1 MSDDSVFCPECGTPI
16 KPGNSKNAQQ
26 TIHQNIYQAQVQPQK
41 KIPAVGTKQA
51 KTLIVISGLLVFIS
65 LFMDAIKIGGGSA
78 SIYERLKVMRAE
90 GIFWIACVSI
100 LLVIVLNVLNLQ
112 KWSLIG
118 SLGIFVFMIEVL
130 TEVLKLKKITA
141 GQASL
146 NIGFWLFTAATIVC
160 LIFAVKEAALSFLEK
175 YGQTAGN
182 AAPTPASTQFYTNAK
197 APSQTYTQTSA
208 QFQSDTKFKTS
219 RPTAQKPKKG
229 LKNGGIVLFILGV
242 LAVFGGFANGDY
254 RRIMYLGIES
264 QDIVT
269 IGMEIAM
276 VVGGIIM
283 IIKSRNGK

>member
-16 KPGNSKNAQQ
+16 KPGNSGNSHQ
-26 TIHQNIYQAQVQPQK
+26 TVNQNIYRAQVQPQK

-90 GIFWIACVSI
+90 GIFWIVCVSI

-118 SLGIFVFMIEVL
+118 SLGMFVFMIEVL
-130 TEVLKLKKITA
+130 TEVIKLKKITA

-160 LIFAVKEAALSFLEK
+160 LIFAVKEAVLSFLEK

-182 AAPTPASTQFYTNAK
+182 SGPTPASTQFNTKAK
-197 APSQTYTQTSA
+197 AAFQTYTQTSA
-208 QFQSDTKFKTS
+208 QFQPDMKFKTS
-219 RPTAQKPKKG
+219 RPTEQKPKKG
-229 LKNGGIVLFILGV
+229 LKI
-242 LAVFGGFANGDY
+242 
-254 RRIMYLGIES
+254 
-264 QDIVT
+264 
-269 IGMEIAM
+269 
-276 VVGGIIM
+276 GGIIM
-283 IIKSRNGK
+283 ILKSRNGK